1 MSLLIYSPRC
11 KHSMD
16 VIEYINKVP
25 QLKQLVNYHNI
36 NTQGIPPNYKNKINR
51 VPTMLT
57 KNGKILVGNEI
68 KNWLDSLLPKK
79 EVENGSIGGFGGS
92 MFSLNDG
99 GDNNSEM
106 FRLDDYGQSLQ
117 PAMTKELEEKIGREV
132 SKGVAYTDLKM

>member
-16 VIEYINKVP
+16 VVDYINKVP
-25 QLKQLVNYHNI
+25 QLKQLVQYHNI
-36 NTQGIPPNYKNKINR
+36 NTQGIPANYRNKINR

-79 EVENGSIGGFGGS
+79 EVEQGAIGGFGGS
-92 MFSLNDG
+92 MSSLDG
-99 GDNNSEM
+99 NYANSGM
-106 FRLDDYGQSLQ
+106 FHLDDYGQSLQ
-117 PAMTKELEEKIGREV
+117 PAMTKELEEKINREV

>member
-16 VIEYINKVP
+16 VRVYKQHIN
-25 QLKQLVNYHNI
+25 LKQLVHYHNV

-68 KNWLDSLLPKK
+68 KKL
-79 EVENGSIGGFGGS
+79 V
-92 MFSLNDG
+92 
-99 GDNNSEM
+99 
-106 FRLDDYGQSLQ
+106 RLTSS
-117 PAMTKELEEKIGREV
+117 
-132 SKGVAYTDLKM
+132 SKGGRFW

>member
-25 QLKQLVNYHNI
+25 QLKQLVSYHNI
-36 NTQGIPPNYKNKINR
+36 NTQGIPQNYKNKIDR

-92 MFSLNDG
+92 MFSLEG
-99 GDNNSEM
+99 GENNSDM
-106 FRLDDYGQSLQ
+106 FCLDDYGQSLQ
-117 PAMTKELEEKIGREV
+117 PAMTKELEEKINREV
-132 SKGVAYTDLKM
+132 SKGVAYTDLKT